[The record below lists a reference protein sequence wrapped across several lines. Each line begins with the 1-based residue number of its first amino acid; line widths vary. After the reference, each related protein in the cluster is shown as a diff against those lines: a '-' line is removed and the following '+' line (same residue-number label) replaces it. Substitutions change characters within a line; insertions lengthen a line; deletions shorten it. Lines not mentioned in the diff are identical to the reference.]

1 VSSRILGLDIRSH
14 DVAAVVMHAGYRTER
29 IASFCQVALTGE
41 GEFEAQLTAAISGI
55 LNRLDVGDV
64 FCQVALP
71 SEWIVFRNISVPI
84 KGHGK
89 IRQILPYELEPSLAQ
104 PVETLTFDFD
114 MLTAVE
120 TGTDSHLV
128 VAGAESARLE
138 ACLNVLK
145 NAKIDPDVITPGS
158 CALAACLPKAVN
170 LADRAVLVSMGSAM
184 CDLYILISG
193 QIGMVRTFRLP
204 PDRESSAATIGTYL
218 NQTLAAFEEK
228 YDRSFDP
235 QTLYLDQAVETDE
248 PDVASALKQFLG
260 CPVLPV
266 DLAAA
271 SQTAIPPSG
280 DKWYPHRFNNAL
292 ALCFARAHR
301 VKTFNLRQGDFGKRI
316 FLSEQRASLI
326 NTAVLLGVAI
336 VLGISALVL
345 DGYLTQKKLALLD
358 RRIVAVFKS
367 TFPDVR
373 RIVDPLQQMKVKI
386 REQKQRISQ
395 TGGAERKSRMV
406 DMLNDISRLIPKSV
420 DVTLA
425 GMRFGEDYMLLSGY
439 AGQFKMVNDVRTDLE
454 KADWVKTAVIS
465 SAKQDKSGQRVDFKI
480 KLVFNKESVNPD
492 TASENLV
499 SSGK

>member
-1 VSSRILGLDIRSH
+1 MSSRILGLDIRSH

-55 LNRLDVGDV
+55 LNRLAVGDV

-120 TGTDSHLV
+120 TGADSHLV
-128 VAGAESARLE
+128 VAGVESTRIE

-170 LADRAVLVSMGSAM
+170 LADRTVLVSMGSAM

-193 QIGMVRTFRLP
+193 QIGMVRAFRLP

-235 QTLYLDQAVETDE
+235 QTLYLDQATES
-248 PDVASALKQFLG
+248 DVSSALKPVLG
-260 CPVLPV
+260 CPVVPI

-280 DKWYPHRFNNAL
+280 DKWYPQRFNNAL

-301 VKTFNLRQGDFGKRI
+301 VKTFNLRQGDFGKRL
-316 FLSEQRASLI
+316 FLAEQRSSLI

-336 VLGISALVL
+336 VLGMSALVL
-345 DGYLTQKKLALLD
+345 DGYLTQKKLAQLD
-358 RRIVAVFKS
+358 RRIFTVFKS

-395 TGGAERKSRMV
+395 TGEAERKNRMV

-480 KLVFNKESVNPD
+480 KLVFNKESVNSD